1 MQNLPDITEIARKGL
16 RRLFASLPLLSL
28 LVMIGVII
36 VLQSWIHSEG
46 KSIQSQ
52 KAAAMAKAPEPINV
66 VALDIQPGPL
76 NDRISLPG
84 VVRPWVALK
93 VVAEVPGKIV
103 ARKVAEGQNVEQGAV
118 LALIDDR
125 DYRNAHASAS
135 ASYQAAKASHD
146 RLSRLYK
153 EQLAT
158 RAQLDDIVAL
168 MNTSKAAMDNAAL
181 NLERCAIRSAT
192 AGVVDRLHVEVGQYL
207 GSGDPVAD
215 VLRMDRVKIEVGIP
229 ESDVDAV
236 RAIEHFQ
243 VAVDALKGRVFA
255 GRRHYL
261 AKSGDS
267 LARTYRL
274 EIDVP
279 NPEGTLLPDMFA
291 RVEIV
296 KQRIEDA
303 LSVPLFA
310 LISQQ
315 KGQAV
320 YVAEAGKAR
329 LTPVQTGI
337 QEGWQVQIREG
348 LAAGAKVIVVGQRD
362 TKDGAPVNLVR
373 TIGRAE
379 ELNQ

>member
-1 MQNLPDITEIARKGL
+1 MQNLSNLSETARKGL
-16 RRLFASLPLLSL
+16 RRLFGSLPLLSL
-28 LVMIGVII
+28 LAMVGVIV
-36 VLQSWIHSEG
+36 VLQSWIASEG
-46 KSIQSQ
+46 KSLQDA
-52 KAAAMAKAPEPINV
+52 KAAALAKAPEPINV
-66 VALDIQPGPL
+66 VALEVRPAPL
-76 NDRISLPG
+76 WDRISLPG

-103 ARKVAEGQNVEQGAV
+103 AKKVAEGQNVEQGAV

-125 DYRNAHASAS
+125 DYRNAHASAT
-135 ASYQAAKASHD
+135 AAYQAAKASHD
-146 RLSRLYK
+146 RLARLFK
-153 EQLAT
+153 EDLAT
-158 RAQLDDIVAL
+158 RAQFDDAVAL
-168 MNTSKAAMDNAAL
+168 LNTSKAAMDNAAL

-207 GSGDPVAD
+207 GSGDPVAE

-236 RAIEHFQ
+236 RSIELFKLS
-243 VAVDALKGRVFA
+243 VDALAGRVFE

-261 AKSGDS
+261 AKSADT

-274 EIDVP
+274 EIEVA
-279 NPEGTLLPDMFA
+279 NPEGTLLPDMFVRA
-291 RVEIV
+291 EIV
-296 KQRIEDA
+296 KQRIDDA

-310 LISQQ
+310 LVSQQ

-320 YVAEAGKAR
+320 YVAEAGQAR
-329 LTPVQTGI
+329 LVPVRTGI

-348 LAAGAKVIVVGQRD
+348 LAPGAKVIVVGQRD
-362 TKDGAPVNLVR
+362 VKDGGPVNLVR